1 MLVLV
6 AFRNLFRNPRR
17 TLAIVLTVAFGTS
30 ALLLF
35 DGFNNGVMNEYRDN
49 TIHAHYGHGQINTKG
64 YLDKVYE
71 KPWEHWIDN
80 WDEVEAYIKSQNGVD
95 YVFPRMNFF
104 ALLTNGDIT
113 VSGLGQGIDAEAE
126 AEFFYSMNIEEGEML
141 SHQPDGVILGKGL
154 ARSLDVKPGDT
165 ITVLSNTIYGT
176 INGVDLTV
184 TGIFHTGS
192 REFDDRIFRIP
203 LKEAQTLMDT
213 DLIESV
219 SVGLAELDD
228 WNNVA
233 DAITG
238 QYQQLEAT
246 PFAVLDE
253 VYYQHAVDWLNS
265 QFDFILTIIVT
276 IVLLGI
282 MNTTSTAIL
291 ERKQEIGNLRAN
303 GESVADIMRLLAW
316 EGLALGLFG
325 AIAGVAVALILDATL
340 LHDGILMPPAPGLTR
355 QFQVGIE
362 IQVSMVFMT
371 ILMGTVTALAAT
383 LLAGQKVA
391 RMPIGDALRSL

>member
-80 WDEVEAYIKSQNGVD
+80 WDEVETYIKSLNGVD

-113 VSGLGQGIDAEAE
+113 VSGLGQGVDAQAE

-141 SHQPDGVILGKGL
+141 KDQPDGIILGKGL
-154 ARSLDVKPGDT
+154 ARSLDIKPGDT

-219 SVGLAELDD
+219 SIGLAELDD
-228 WNNVA
+228 WNHVA
-233 DAITG
+233 GAITA
-238 QYQQLEAT
+238 QYGQLEVT
-246 PFAVLDE
+246 PFAVLDK

-303 GESVADIMRLLAW
+303 GESVGDIMRLLAW

-325 AIAGVAVALILDATL
+325 AIAGVAVALVLDATL
-340 LHDGILMPPAPGLTR
+340 LNDGILMPPAPGLTR

-362 IQVSMVFMT
+362 IQPHMIFMT